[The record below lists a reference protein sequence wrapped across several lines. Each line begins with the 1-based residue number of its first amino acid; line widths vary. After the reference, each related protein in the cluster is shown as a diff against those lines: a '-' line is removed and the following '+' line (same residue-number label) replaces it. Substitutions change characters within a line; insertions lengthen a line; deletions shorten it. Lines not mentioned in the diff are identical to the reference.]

1 MRVEY
6 GQTLLGESSKI
17 ETTKD
22 TKTADYNFTTSFE
35 CSFDEPYSFDG
46 ICQKPVV
53 GKASQ
58 FTILR
63 LIVINNTYRQRKYA
77 SFV

>member
-22 TKTADYNFTTSFE
+22 TKTAEYNFTTSFE
-35 CSFDEPYSFDG
+35 CLFDEPYSFDG

-53 GKASQ
+53 GKTSKANQ
-58 FTILR
+58 LVYIE
-63 LIVINNTYRQRKYA
+63 IICCD
-77 SFV
+77 

>member
-1 MRVEY
+1 MRVEF
-6 GQTLLGESSKI
+6 GQMLLGESSKI

-22 TKTADYNFTTSFE
+22 TRIADYNFTTSFE

-53 GKASQ
+53 GMK
-58 FTILR
+58 
-63 LIVINNTYRQRKYA
+63 
-77 SFV
+77 